1 MDQRGWSPRSPELE
15 RVLGIAL
22 TPRPGIYSQQRRTA
36 VDEAPPTPTPSHSR
50 RTASIPVRPSPQ
62 LGRKDSTRASATSTD
77 SSWSPPHSTRDSP
90 LALPTYIYT
99 QATPEQVSSAKEAG
113 TRLNLN
119 NAWVKVYQE
128 PDVLTA
134 PLRISAI
141 TVLIALFAGIVILL
155 ATSAQARGM
164 RPALAGL
171 RAVGMDGGFLA
182 RVVGVRVGLTA
193 ALATVFGLVSSAI
206 GGRRYLRRRPPH
218 PRRRDPGTPPRN
230 RNGSCV
236 RTLRRDR
243 CGGRHAT
250 TPELRMAG
258 VDLGTRCVRRWRQR
272 RRRSIG
278 GLRVR
283 LARDYSVRLGGND
296 YSVDPRSAGSRT

>member
-1 MDQRGWSPRSPELE
+1 M
-15 RVLGIAL
+15 
-22 TPRPGIYSQQRRTA
+22 
-36 VDEAPPTPTPSHSR
+36 
-50 RTASIPVRPSPQ
+50 
-62 LGRKDSTRASATSTD
+62 
-77 SSWSPPHSTRDSP
+77 
-90 LALPTYIYT
+90 
-99 QATPEQVSSAKEAG
+99 SSAKEAG

-206 GGRRYLRRRPPH
+206 GGVAATFVVARLTLDVVIPVLPPVTAMVLAFGLFAAIAAAVATRRLRNSEWQVW
-218 PRRRDPGTPPRN
+218 T
-230 RNGSCV
+230 
-236 RTLRRDR
+236 
-243 CGGRHAT
+243 
-250 TPELRMAG
+250 
-258 VDLGTRCVRRWRQR
+258 
-272 RRRSIG
+272 
-278 GLRVR
+278 
-283 LARDYSVRLGGND
+283 
-296 YSVDPRSAGSRT
+296 